1 MRRKR
6 NNQSHER
13 QKGHNK
19 EETRGNAQKDQQE
32 LQSNNGEFKGKLEK
46 LQDETQEYMY
56 NQSSKFSSIAR
67 NLTLGILGTIWV
79 LTYSEGKCTI
89 PNSWLLGTLIS
100 SLGFMMC
107 DAVHYFLDTISY
119 HKELSAMDSYK
130 TMSDINGIH
139 EPFMDKVFNRS
150 HYFFLCK
157 SIILAISCTLFLLG
171 MWYIYHPQTN
181 N

>member
-1 MRRKR
+1 MRKKR

-13 QKGHNK
+13 LKDHNK
-19 EETRGNAQKDQQE
+19 EETRANAQKDQQE

-79 LTYSEGKCTI
+79 LTYSEGKCAI
-89 PNSWLLGTLIS
+89 PNGWLLGTLIS

-107 DAVHYFLDTISY
+107 DAVHYFCDTISY
-119 HKELSAMDSYK
+119 HEELNAMDSYK
-130 TMSDINGIH
+130 TMSDINGFH
-139 EPFMDKVFNRS
+139 EPFMNKVFNRS

-157 SIILAISCTLFLLG
+157 SIILAISCILFVIG